1 MNKSLE
7 AGIPRVPEDH
17 RRTEAELRAA
27 YDAARPGILG
37 ALLNM
42 VAQGL
47 PSVRLDRLPRM
58 AEYLLWVTA
67 WGDLLNSGKA
77 GTHAEAVA
85 PGAAI
90 TASLLFQHGGSV
102 ETLRHAVTRKSDGS
116 AAGPLCGRPRQ
127 MAIETGNT
135 P

>member
-47 PSVRLDRLPRM
+47 PSVRIDRLPRM

-67 WGDLLNSGKA
+67 WGELLNSGKA
-77 GTHAEAVA
+77 GTHAEATA
-85 PGAAI
+85 RDAAAARSRHCAI
-90 TASLLFQHGGSV
+90 PRRASAHGSTAG
-102 ETLRHAVTRKSDGS
+102 LRAAVIDILASD
-116 AAGPLCGRPRQ
+116 
-127 MAIETGNT
+127 TGNF